1 MLTADEIARR
11 RLIEFISLEKGK
23 GEIWAASTIQRIRF
37 DDLLDL
43 VQAVEMLMLKLTG
56 KVINAK
62 LRPGITNRAALKIDS
77 LIAGGPGLYDEAQG
91 PSPEPH
97 AWYMRVE
104 IDGSVWDN
112 WFLRL
117 DEMVKLLYIIV
128 KEAQGDPYVP
138 PISVVIPAYPHA

>member
-1 MLTADEIARR
+1 MLSADEIARR
-11 RLIEFISLEKGK
+11 RMIEFISLDKEK
-23 GEIWAASTIQRIRF
+23 GEIWAAGTIQRIRF

-56 KVINAK
+56 KVLNASF
-62 LRPGITNRAALKIDS
+62 RPAITNRAALKIDK

-91 PSPEPH
+91 PCPEPH

-104 IDGSVWDN
+104 IDGNVWDN

-117 DEMVKLLYIIV
+117 DELVKLLYIIV
-128 KEAQGDPYVP
+128 REAQGDPYVP
-138 PISVVIPAYPHA
+138 PISIAVPVYPHA